1 MTSLNVPGKII
12 LLGEHAVVYG
22 RPAIAIPVHDVQA
35 KVTISTIKDADAN
48 SIYLDAPNVHISDWV
63 HDLSEGQPLREA
75 IQLTLSA
82 LNIHEFPAFQLR
94 ISSTIPVASGMGS
107 SAAVSV
113 ALIRAI
119 SIHLGNPL
127 SIEQQSALAFEVEKL
142 HHGTPS
148 GIDNN
153 VVAHEKPIFYSRG
166 EQPQVFIP
174 GERMVIV
181 IADTGIPSQ
190 TAQAVEGVRERWV
203 SDEDYYEAI
212 FDQISDLTILAKR
225 AIISGQISVLGPL
238 MNQNQV
244 LLEAIGVSSPEIEKL
259 VQSAQSAGALGAKLS
274 GAGRGG
280 NIIALIDPSHE
291 QTISDALEESGAVSI
306 ISTRVTP

>member
-1 MTSLNVPGKII
+1 
-12 LLGEHAVVYG
+12 
-22 RPAIAIPVHDVQA
+22 
-35 KVTISTIKDADAN
+35 
-48 SIYLDAPNVHISDWV
+48 
-63 HDLSEGQPLREA
+63 
-75 IQLTLSA
+75 
-82 LNIHEFPAFQLR
+82 
-94 ISSTIPVASGMGS
+94 
-107 SAAVSV
+107 
-113 ALIRAI
+113 
-119 SIHLGNPL
+119 
-127 SIEQQSALAFEVEKL
+127 
-142 HHGTPS
+142 
-148 GIDNN
+148 
-153 VVAHEKPIFYSRG
+153 
-166 EQPQVFIP
+166 
-174 GERMVIV
+174 
-181 IADTGIPSQ
+181 
-190 TAQAVEGVRERWV
+190 VEGVRERWV